1 MHTNQPYNKT
11 PCRSA
16 YGTDRSIDELYVQP
30 LSPPDARTVLLPES
44 DNCCADTPAIPIMV
58 VLISLQPIKEE
69 LPEDRQDSV
78 PICLRNRPCAST
90 VLPHTIDK
98 LIAPLCLLLRMIV
111 PVRLRSTDRLTDR
124 RALRSTYYHHVDFRL
139 LRLQQTYPRCLTR
152 SRLNRLLLL
161 PPAAKPVPYCLPTPP
176 QAQRKNC
183 QWWNIWTKVT

>member
-1 MHTNQPYNKT
+1 MTYEQDNCRANT
-11 PCRSA
+11 P
-16 YGTDRSIDELYVQP
+16 TDRQEFVPIRLRIRPRCWHYTATRTTPSLVPYYYLNLTTVAPIRLRSNDQSIDELYVQP

-98 LIAPLCLLLRMIV
+98 LIAPLCLLLRQMIV
-111 PVRLRSTDRLTDR
+111 PVRLRLTD
-124 RALRSTYYHHVDFRL
+124 
-139 LRLQQTYPRCLTR
+139 
-152 SRLNRLLLL
+152 
-161 PPAAKPVPYCLPTPP
+161 
-176 QAQRKNC
+176 
-183 QWWNIWTKVT
+183 

>member
-1 MHTNQPYNKT
+1 MVLRTKKELPVLEYI
-11 PCRSA
+11 
-16 YGTDRSIDELYVQP
+16 DRGYVVTFYRP
-30 LSPPDARTVLLPES
+30 ND
-44 DNCCADTPAIPIMV
+44 CAVTPAIH
-58 VLISLQPIKEE
+58 LRWHRTATYH
-69 LPEDRQDSV
+69 RQTDSAAM
-78 PICLRNRPCAST
+78 PAI
-90 VLPHTIDK
+90 TI
-98 LIAPLCLLLRMIV
+98 LIAPIHLRSTDQIIV

-124 RALRSTYYHHVDFRL
+124 RALRSTYYYHVDFRL

>member
-1 MHTNQPYNKT
+1 MPI
-11 PCRSA
+11 C
-16 YGTDRSIDELYVQP
+16 YGTDPVRHCPATYHRQTDSAATPAITTRP
-30 LSPPDARTVLLPES
+30 NNR
-44 DNCCADTPAIPIMV
+44 ADTPAIQQPIDRPSSTFNHYHHPMFAPYCYLNLTTV
-58 VLISLQPIKEE
+58 APVSLQPIKEE
-69 LPEDRQDSV
+69 LPEDRQEFAL
-78 PICLRNRPCAST
+78 IRLRPT
-90 VLPHTIDK
+90 D
-98 LIAPLCLLLRMIV
+98 RMIV
-111 PVRLRSTDRLTDR
+111 PICLRSTDRLTDR